1 MASFKWAPKDPA
13 DVSDYQFDWGS
24 TNLDPLKRFL
34 PDGVTISTYT
44 VTVETGLTKVSDAL
58 TLSSK
63 AVTFRVS
70 GGTLGHVCVP
80 DVTFPAELAGELGY
94 AVQCVINTSDG
105 QTFEETKILRM
116 KERISVTAP

>member
-1 MASFKWAPKDPA
+1 MATFKWDPKDPS
-13 DVSDYQFDWGS
+13 DVADYQFDFGS
-24 TNLDPLKRFL
+24 TNLDPTKRFL
-34 PDGVTISTYT
+34 AAGVTITSYT

-80 DVTFPAELAGELGY
+80 GVTFPASFAGQLGY
-94 AVQCVINTSDG
+94 AVQCTIVTSDG
-105 QTFEETKILRM
+105 QTFDESKIMRI